1 VGIGPK
7 CFISGTNAKFII
19 KGNCAIAE
27 GFTVHTGNHANVL
40 GKFVTDLNDSNK
52 PKGYDKDVI
61 VEKDVWIG
69 CNVTLLSGVHIGR
82 GAIVAAGAVVSRD
95 IPPYSVIGG
104 IPARIIKFRWT
115 INEIIE
121 HETMLYPEEERFTRD
136 ELIEVFKKINDKQ

>member
-7 CFISGTNAKFII
+7 CFISATNAKCTI

-40 GKFVTDLNDSNK
+40 GKFVTDINESNK

-82 GAIVAAGAVVSRD
+82 GAIVAAGAVVSKD
-95 IPPYSVIGG
+95 VPPYSIVGG

-115 INEIIE
+115 IEEILE
-121 HETMLYPEEERFTRD
+121 HEHILYPEEERLAKY
-136 ELIEVFKKINDKQ
+136 ELIEIFQKHNDK